1 MLKTDLEKDVYTTQ
15 TIFAVRNNNKTDL
28 ENSSKTDLESKKF
41 RAFGAKLLKTDLQNT
56 LKTDQELAISRK
68 IRAAGREPKYQLHQ
82 A

>member
-15 TIFAVRNNNKTDL
+15 TTFAVRNNEVNWPRV
-28 ENSSKTDLESKKF
+28 KKN
-41 RAFGAKLLKTDLQNT
+41 RAFGAKLLKTYLQNT
-56 LKTDQELAISRK
+56 LKTDLDSAISRK